1 MHRALSGIR
10 VPRSLVKKL
19 LNNTARPGTT
29 IIIIINDLLSKSH
42 EPQAGIPKPLPT
54 EDVRAHH
61 DVHDLVAS
69 GSFLLGASAPMK
81 LSDRAEKSE

>member
-29 IIIIINDLLSKSH
+29 IIIINDLLSKSH